1 MAWLWLLL
9 LGAALGLISLPYQA
23 LSSLGLALQQH
34 LWLNSESVSAVAVAL
49 VFASSLALV
58 LLGWG
63 PLQRA
68 RGGGLTPVIA
78 LQENATGQEASLL
91 QQLSLRTQLQRLPL
105 MVLTHLG
112 GLTVGIESPS
122 ASLGASVL
130 LAIRR
135 RWPQFTPLAALP
147 LPMLCAIGG
156 GAGLGAAFR
165 SPLLGVTYAIEEL
178 DRSAGRRLV
187 LPVLLLSGSG
197 AAISL
202 WLGPSITS
210 QPAVAGTLPMR
221 LWPHALLLCGLGSLL
236 GALFVRMLVPLAQA
250 TKRALQRQRLL
261 TAVLLAAGLSGIAI
275 ASGGWSLND
284 GSLSLQASLHGEI
297 GGEPNTFPWRFLSSL
312 LSIAAGAPGGLMHD
326 TMTLGALLGAPP
338 THVAI
343 SDSVSQA
350 QLGAIG
356 AVSLFA
362 AACGTPLFCAMFVFT
377 LQGEAAMLPALLLC
391 SAVAA
396 SLAAPLRGAS
406 WNERGASQLLHPH

>member
-1 MAWLWLLL
+1 MTWLWLLL
-9 LGAALGLISLPYQA
+9 LGAVLGLFSLPYQA
-23 LSSLGLALQQH
+23 LSSLGLALQH
-34 LWLNSESVSAVAVAL
+34 DLWLSSDSVSAVAVAL
-49 VFASSLALV
+49 VFVSSLALV
-58 LLGWG
+58 LLAWG

-78 LQENATGQEASLL
+78 LQDNASDQQASLFK
-91 QQLSLRTQLQRLPL
+91 QLSLQTQLERLPL

-122 ASLGASVL
+122 ASLGSSLL

-156 GAGLGAAFR
+156 GAGLGVAFR

-178 DRSAGRRLV
+178 GRSSGRSLV

-202 WLGPSITS
+202 WLGPGTS
-210 QPAVAGTLPMR
+210 GQVAVVGALPVR
-221 LWPHALLLCGLGSLL
+221 LWPYALLVCALCSLLGSL
-236 GALFVRMLVPLAQA
+236 FVRLLVPLARV
-250 TKRALQRQRLL
+250 TKSALQRHRSL
-261 TAVLLAAGLSGIAI
+261 TAVLIATGLSGMVI

-284 GSLSLQASLHGEI
+284 GSLSLQAILHGEV
-297 GGEPNTFPWRFLSSL
+297 GGEPSTLPWRFLSSL
-312 LSIAAGAPGGLMHD
+312 LSIASGAPGGLMHD
-326 TMTLGALLGAPP
+326 TMTLGALIGAPP
-338 THVAI
+338 TSGGMFDGA
-343 SDSVSQA
+343 SQA

-356 AVSLFA
+356 SVSLFA
-362 AACGTPLFCAMFVFT
+362 AACGTPLFCAMFVFI
-377 LQGEAAMLPALLLC
+377 LQGDPAMLPALLLC

-396 SLAAPLRGAS
+396 SLATPLRGPS
-406 WNERGASQLLHPH
+406 WNERQARQQAA

>member
-78 LQENATGQEASLL
+78 LQENASDQEASLL

-135 RWPQFTPLAALP
+135 RWPQFTPLAVLP

-156 GAGLGAAFR
+156 GAG
-165 SPLLGVTYAIEEL
+165 SPKRTMA
-178 DRSAGRRLV
+178 
-187 LPVLLLSGSG
+187 
-197 AAISL
+197 
-202 WLGPSITS
+202 
-210 QPAVAGTLPMR
+210 QP
-221 LWPHALLLCGLGSLL
+221 WP
-236 GALFVRMLVPLAQA
+236 
-250 TKRALQRQRLL
+250 
-261 TAVLLAAGLSGIAI
+261 AGLPEQVG
-275 ASGGWSLND
+275 
-284 GSLSLQASLHGEI
+284 
-297 GGEPNTFPWRFLSSL
+297 
-312 LSIAAGAPGGLMHD
+312 
-326 TMTLGALLGAPP
+326 
-338 THVAI
+338 
-343 SDSVSQA
+343 
-350 QLGAIG
+350 
-356 AVSLFA
+356 
-362 AACGTPLFCAMFVFT
+362 
-377 LQGEAAMLPALLLC
+377 
-391 SAVAA
+391 
-396 SLAAPLRGAS
+396 
-406 WNERGASQLLHPH
+406 